1 MQVLGRE
8 TRRWETDPLQRF
20 FLRFDSLLTQ
30 PYTDEA
36 MASRSGVRNYR
47 FSFNFYITP
56 AIQWLIIANAAVYL
70 LENLL
75 MVFWGKTSY
84 GWFLMHFGLVPSAVT
99 HGLRIWQPFTYL
111 FLHDI
116 SSIWH
121 ILTNMFMLWMFGREL
136 ELVWGRNRFLQYY
149 FLTGVGAGLINV
161 IVKTVPIFWGHPLSD
176 TPTIGASGAIFGV
189 LLACAILFPDR
200 QVIMFPIP
208 IKLTMRTVV
217 IVMTALEFLGSFGV
231 GGDNISHL
239 CHLGGMLVGYV
250 YLRRGSFL
258 YNVRNSVTDW
268 KYERNRRRFQLYMN
282 KHKNEPPSRP
292 DRWVN

>member
-1 MQVLGRE
+1 
-8 TRRWETDPLQRF
+8 
-20 FLRFDSLLTQ
+20 
-30 PYTDEA
+30 

-47 FSFNFYITP
+47 FSVNFYITP
-56 AIQWLIIANAAVYL
+56 AIQWLIIANVAVYL
-70 LENLL
+70 LENILQ
-75 MVFWGKTSY
+75 VFWGTTAY
-84 GWFLMHFGLVPSAVT
+84 HLFQMYFGLVPSGVVP
-99 HGLRIWQPFTYL
+99 GLRIWQPLTYL

-116 SSIWH
+116 RSIWH
-121 ILTNMFMLWMFGREL
+121 LLTNMFMLWMFGREL

-161 IVKTVPIFWGHPLSD
+161 IVKTIPVFWGQSPSD

-208 IKLTMRTVV
+208 IKMSMRTFV
-217 IVMTALEFLGSFGV
+217 IVMTALEFLGTFGL
-231 GGDNISHL
+231 GGDNISHI
-239 CHLGGMLVGYV
+239 CHLGGMLVGYI

-258 YNVRNSVTDW
+258 YSVRNTVTDW
-268 KYERNRRRFQLYMN
+268 KMQRNKRRFQVYMN
-282 KHKNEPPSRP
+282 KHKDPPSRP